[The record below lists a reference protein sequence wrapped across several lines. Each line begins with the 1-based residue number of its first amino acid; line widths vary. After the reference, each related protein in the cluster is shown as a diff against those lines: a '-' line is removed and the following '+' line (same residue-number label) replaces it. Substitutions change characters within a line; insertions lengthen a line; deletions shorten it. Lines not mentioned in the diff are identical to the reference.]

1 MIRSLI
7 MSGTLSYIL
16 AMARLFCCASFAALQ
31 LSYFLVVVAVV
42 AFIVIVVAAVVWC
55 FWPKYL
61 RLLRATAMCH
71 FGHLFLT
78 NPQSTGLYSRAL
90 SKCFMPM
97 LPPRTAPSLPLPLYF
112 PLSPTLFLPPP
123 LCAFNRKRAALATK
137 QKVANE
143 KN

>member
-31 LSYFLVVVAVV
+31 LSFFLVVVAS
-42 AFIVIVVAAVVWC
+42 IVIVVAAVVWC

-61 RLLRATAMCH
+61 RLLRAIAMCH

-78 NPQSTGLYSRAL
+78 NPQSTGPDSRAL

-97 LPPRTAPSLPLPLYF
+97 LPARSTLPSLSHSLFP
-112 PLSPTLFLPPP
+112 PLSPSPAV
-123 LCAFNRKRAALATK
+123 CI
-137 QKVANE
+137 QS
-143 KN
+143 

>member
-1 MIRSLI
+1 MLRSLI

-31 LSYFLVVVAVV
+31 LSFFLVVVAVV
-42 AFIVIVVAAVVWC
+42 ASIVIVVAAVVWC

-78 NPQSTGLYSRAL
+78 NPQSTGPDSRAL

-97 LPPRTAPSLPLPLYF
+97 LPARCTPPSLSHSFF
-112 PLSPTLFLPPP
+112 PSLSLPPP
-123 LCAFNRKRAALATK
+123 LCVFNRKRAALATK